1 MFAALFGVGGG
12 IVVVPLLVM
21 LLGFPPKA
29 AVSTSLVAIAIT
41 AGFGAIVYAVLGRV
55 HWDDAALIGLPA
67 VLGGLIGTG
76 VQSRISSRVLSILSC
91 AVHRRD
97 RSASPGRVTIEV
109 VQTIA
114 LGVSAGV
121 LSGLFGVGGG
131 LLFVPALVLVG
142 DLSQLDAAATS
153 LAAMLPVVVVGTAVQ
168 ARRGLV
174 QWRVTMVVGLVSA
187 GGVIAGATLA
197 ESLPEVTLRRLF
209 AVLLLVIAARLA
221 WSVRRPGSMPT
232 GG

>member
-1 MFAALFGVGGG
+1 M
-12 IVVVPLLVM
+12 
-21 LLGFPPKA
+21 
-29 AVSTSLVAIAIT
+29 
-41 AGFGAIVYAVLGRV
+41 
-55 HWDDAALIGLPA
+55 
-67 VLGGLIGTG
+67 
-76 VQSRISSRVLSILSC
+76 
-91 AVHRRD
+91 
-97 RSASPGRVTIEV
+97 TIEV

-174 QWRVTMVVGLVSA
+174 QWRVTMVVGLVSVSILQRFRKVGVHLGSSDRRQLFGKRLLNQHVA
-187 GGVIAGATLA
+187 ELVAPRWTRYFFNHPGGQCFLKQ
-197 ESLPEVTLRRLF
+197 LQ
-209 AVLLLVIAARLA
+209 
-221 WSVRRPGSMPT
+221 
-232 GG
+232 